1 MLEQNKTGQWSFLF
15 FSLFKARITQ
25 TLQSGENLTVRN
37 EWAAAVEHSLEGFHC
52 RMAVPDIRRSSLLCV
67 GTPSSDSSL
76 ITPAQT
82 RPSWVYFG
90 GSPTPPAESKGE
102 PTIQAGPVRRDHHA
116 RFRGGPMTQAG
127 PL

>member
-25 TLQSGENLTVRN
+25 TLQSGENLTVQN
-37 EWAAAVEHSLEGFHC
+37 ERAAAVEHSLEGFHC
-52 RMAVPDIRRSSLLCV
+52 RRAMPDIRRSSLLCV

-90 GSPTPPAESKGE
+90 G
-102 PTIQAGPVRRDHHA
+102 A
-116 RFRGGPMTQAG
+116 RPHLLNQEVS
-127 PL
+127 L